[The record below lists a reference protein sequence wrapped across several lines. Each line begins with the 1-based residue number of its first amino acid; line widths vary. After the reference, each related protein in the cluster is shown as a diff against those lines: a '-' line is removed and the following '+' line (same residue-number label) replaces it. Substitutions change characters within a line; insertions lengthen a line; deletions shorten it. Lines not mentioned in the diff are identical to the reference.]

1 MKAYERLIA
10 YTEYE
15 TGSDENNEK
24 CPSTEAQRGFA
35 EYLANELR
43 ALGVT
48 DATVDENG
56 YVYGSIPPNAP
67 AEKGISIGFIAH
79 MDTVSDVEYRGVKPR
94 VVADYDGGALALN
107 EQGDV
112 LPPMPEYAGKT
123 LVVTDGKTILGA
135 DDKAGIAEI
144 MTAVERLMSDPE
156 ILHGRVCVA
165 FTPDEEIG
173 RGADLFDVKGFGA
186 DFAYTVD
193 GAEFGQI
200 EYENFNAINGKVTV
214 KGKSVHPGEAKYG
227 GMLNALTVAM
237 ELDRLLPAHQR
248 PEHTEGY
255 EGFFHLMELKGD
267 VETAEMR
274 YILRDHDRDGI
285 KLKRAMLETAAEF
298 LNAKYGKGTVKTE
311 LVDAYENMR
320 ERIEPHMHLI
330 DNAVAAIENCGGS
343 AVINPIRGGT
353 DGARLSQM
361 GLPCPNLGTA
371 SANHHGRFEYAVAED
386 MESCVDTVIEIIKAY
401 R

>member
-1 MKAYERLIA
+1 MKAYERLIK

-43 ALGVT
+43 TLGVT
-48 DATVDENG
+48 DAKVDENG
-56 YVYGSIPPNAP
+56 YVYGSIPPNVP
-67 AEKGISIGFIAH
+67 AEKGVAIGFIAH

-94 VVADYDGGALALN
+94 VVADYDGNALALN
-107 EQGDV
+107 ERGDV

-144 MTAVERLMSDPE
+144 MTAVERLMNDPQ
-156 ILHGRVCVA
+156 IPHGKVCIA

-173 RGADLFDVKGFGA
+173 RGANLFDVKGFGA

-267 VETAEMR
+267 VELVEMR
-274 YILRDHDRDGI
+274 YILRDHDTNGI
-285 KLKRAMLETAAEF
+285 KLKRAMLEKAAEF

-320 ERIEPHMHLI
+320 EKIEPHMHLI
-330 DNAVAAIENCGGS
+330 DNAVAAIEKCGGS